1 MQHRTSAARCNGH
14 YQQNVMNLVY
24 RSVSALQSHLFLH
37 KSKILQ
43 YVTPNNKG
51 GPNRTFDLWSSV
63 TDDATSHI
71 LIDGATH
78 VAFYKQVLL
87 STSEET
93 QSKFFCNKCYTH
105 NPIIS
110 KALRPLLG
118 CIAVLRM

>member
-1 MQHRTSAARCNGH
+1 MQWALPAECYEFSLQVTF
-14 YQQNVMNLVY
+14 
-24 RSVSALQSHLFLH
+24 SALQSHLFLH

-63 TDDATSHI
+63 TDDVTSHI

-87 STSEET
+87 SMYEEI
-93 QSKFFCNKCYTH
+93 QSKFFFVINAIRTI
-105 NPIIS
+105 P
-110 KALRPLLG
+110 
-118 CIAVLRM
+118 